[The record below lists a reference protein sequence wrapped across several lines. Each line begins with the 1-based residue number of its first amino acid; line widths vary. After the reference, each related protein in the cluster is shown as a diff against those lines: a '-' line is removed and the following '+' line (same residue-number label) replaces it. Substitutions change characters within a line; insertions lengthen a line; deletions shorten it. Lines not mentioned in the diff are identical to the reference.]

1 MNNILTYFTVLI
13 ISLPIIG
20 CRGGKTPYPDQPD
33 QLENK
38 TLQTDI
44 LNIFAD
50 SVEIAQ
56 TEHFFK
62 LEKSVEDVQK
72 EIEVLRTRVMKYEH
86 KYPEPNYTKQLKEL
100 INKPPPAHKISF
112 KNGSIIKG
120 TIEKDKLDYLLVDT
134 NVGKLTINKSDIENI
149 DDLILPTPDVVFI
162 GHGQEEVFE
171 TYRLFTGKVI
181 NQGSRRG
188 DFVRVIYNLW
198 GEDTQLIRSDSS
210 FVEGTQIIYRSGI
223 VTDTVL
229 EPNQS
234 AQFRVEI
241 PLSDS
246 IQAAYVT
253 RDVRWELFD

>member
-1 MNNILTYFTVLI
+1 MIRMIIFVGIIFLI
-13 ISLPIIG
+13 IFNFG
-20 CRGGKTPYPDQPD
+20 CGGKKSPDPD
-33 QLENK
+33 TEENISNKTAVTEIFTDSTEVINSAQFYQLE
-38 TLQTDI
+38 
-44 LNIFAD
+44 
-50 SVEIAQ
+50 E
-56 TEHFFK
+56 
-62 LEKSVEDVQK
+62 SVEDIQK
-72 EIEVLRTRVMKYEH
+72 EIDRMRTQVMEYE
-86 KYPEPNYTKQLKEL
+86 YQPPETDYTKQLKEL
-100 INKPPPAHKISF
+100 IDNPPHSHKITL
-112 KNGSIIKG
+112 KNGSIIEG
-120 TIEKDKLDYLLVDT
+120 SIEKDKLDYLLVYTDL
-134 NVGKLTINKSDIENI
+134 GKLTIRKSDIEGI
-149 DDLILPTPDVVFI
+149 EDLVLPIPDVVFI
-162 GHGQEEVFE
+162 GHGQEEVFA
-171 TYRLFTGKVI
+171 THRLFTGKVM

-246 IQAAYVT
+246 IQTAYVT